1 MAMLMFMFTL
11 LCFAPL
17 AAQTDLFQDDGVLI
31 THTGTVRSIDGFL
44 TVVVVINS
52 PEPPHILTWVDDV
65 HQFIR
70 RNNFRISFEERSL
83 WEHRITRIMN
93 VLRANYSDH
102 MLVMN
107 TDDINSHRVKRGLLN
122 IVGKLGQSLFGLATT
137 GDVEVLKRAVLE
149 SQNNAKAL
157 YSNEN
162 KLLSVFNKTRDFITR
177 NHQTILRVEDEA
189 GHLLQVVQSEANQ
202 TNELVGVVNSIL
214 MARHVDTDLQQME
227 TLIQEFHTQRQDF
240 HQHRLQL
247 ERGWLT
253 EDILPPAILDR
264 LLNGLQDNDM
274 ITASLPWYYQNIHV
288 EPLWD
293 HGTQLAYRVV
303 LPGMSS
309 ENYLSYDIRYF
320 SVPIGRDHLQRVT
333 GAPAVAVNTATGH
346 SFIPNPD
353 QCLGNSPMVCHPSR
367 IHLQD
372 TCETRLVSGFG
383 DPLCKIQIPSRKK
396 QDSGTVPSELRVF
409 WNRSGGILQN
419 NRY

>member
-1 MAMLMFMFTL
+1 MLMFMFTL

-17 AAQTDLFQDDGVLI
+17 AAQADLFQDDGVLI
-31 THTGTVRSIDGFL
+31 THTGTARSIDGFL

-65 HQFIR
+65 QQFIR

-93 VLRANYSDH
+93 ALRANYSDH

-107 TDDINSHRVKRGLLN
+107 TDDINSHRVKRGLLK

-137 GDVEVLKRAVLE
+137 GDIEVLKRTVLE

-189 GHLLQVVQSEANQ
+189 GHLLQVVQSDANQ

-227 TLIQEFHTQRQDF
+227 TLIQ
-240 HQHRLQL
+240 
-247 ERGWLT
+247 
-253 EDILPPAILDR
+253 
-264 LLNGLQDNDM
+264 
-274 ITASLPWYYQNIHV
+274 
-288 EPLWD
+288 
-293 HGTQLAYRVV
+293 
-303 LPGMSS
+303 
-309 ENYLSYDIRYF
+309 
-320 SVPIGRDHLQRVT
+320 
-333 GAPAVAVNTATGH
+333 
-346 SFIPNPD
+346 
-353 QCLGNSPMVCHPSR
+353 
-367 IHLQD
+367 
-372 TCETRLVSGFG
+372 
-383 DPLCKIQIPSRKK
+383 
-396 QDSGTVPSELRVF
+396 
-409 WNRSGGILQN
+409 
-419 NRY
+419 